1 MCQCLCEIRKILV
14 QLTFRLMVMMI
25 EQKLFLNITDAN
37 GTDVHVKRAAARGEG
52 FQAGAKL

>member
-1 MCQCLCEIRKILV
+1 MRKILV